1 MISFSTCSI
10 LFGLSLIPLNM
21 SHIHFIEDTV
31 YRFMVIGFMFGLGI
45 IILIL
50 GNIKYRKVKSND
62 KK

>member
-1 MISFSTCSI
+1 
-10 LFGLSLIPLNM
+10 M